1 MLCVGLQRYW
11 LHVVRGVATL
21 LVAWNAH
28 ERSTIHR
35 FTTRRWRW
43 CPPAAGAVLG
53 CNMLSAAVAARC
65 RGLQHVVRMLHGA
78 HPPEWNIIGGKA
90 SAETPCEM
98 DAHALKTTA
107 L

>member
-1 MLCVGLQRYW
+1 
-11 LHVVRGVATL
+11 
-21 LVAWNAH
+21 
-28 ERSTIHR
+28 
-35 FTTRRWRW
+35 
-43 CPPAAGAVLG
+43 
-53 CNMLSAAVAARC
+53 
-65 RGLQHVVRMLHGA
+65 MLHGA